1 MTEVQK
7 IISDMQAQAAPIIA
21 AMDYTVKAYGAQG
34 EVTFQRVSEI
44 PASYV
49 AAKPD
54 HAQGFI
60 VAHSE
65 TGHHHVLEREG
76 VEYFP
81 PVKEDALVAFARIVG
96 EAGASVKHLR
106 QHDTHPTIGLTQ
118 GIWKITHAR
127 EEDILGE
134 VRRVQD

>member
-1 MTEVQK
+1 MTDVQK
-7 IISDMQAQAAPIIA
+7 IISDMQADATPRIA
-21 AMDYTVKAYGAQG
+21 AMDYRIKNYGAQG
-34 EVTFQRVSEI
+34 EVTFQRVDEI
-44 PASYV
+44 PAGYV

-54 HAQGFI
+54 HAAGYI

-81 PVKEDALVAFARIVG
+81 PVKEDALVAFARIVRESG
-96 EAGASVKHLR
+96 GPVKHLR
-106 QHDTHPTIGLTQ
+106 EHDTHPTTILEP